1 MAARAAL
8 ASATGMGGTGPG
20 LEGSS
25 GGAGTS
31 ARQSPSLRSAGPS
44 THAAS
49 SRGVSILGAC
59 SSAVNE

>member
-1 MAARAAL
+1 MGC
-8 ASATGMGGTGPG
+8 TGSG

-31 ARQSPSLRSAGPS
+31 AHQSPSLRSAGLS

-49 SRGVSILGAC
+49 SPGIPNLGAC
-59 SSAVNE
+59 SSAVDEVTCSDTKCGKT